1 MRLRVGKC
9 LTNYSVL
16 LNFRLVFPL
25 VLTDLK
31 RYVANVVGGGPKY
44 IKRKLEW
51 IVTYHTN

>member
-16 LNFRLVFPL
+16 LNFRLVCPL